1 MMGQL
6 DAGNLGSLEPL
17 FGYTVPGP
25 GASTTS
31 DLGGTE
37 AFGEVAYGPPPSQRR
52 GWPSRPDLGLRPVL
66 LGLGQGLRTPTE
78 PLPSA
83 GPFSK
88 PSSPPWEV
96 GSRTGPSCSSS
107 SSFLCPALLRLG
119 SERYQKGLPGAGGV
133 DDPTVGRSGSSHPVR
148 ACVFLQPWGWLSPVF
163 RCGNRGPSRPVLR
176 GRLLLLQVSAETSR
190 PQRAPSSLT
199 HPNALVVCDGI
210 LLAASSAGLSCPPRR
225 SAPRGAGPPA
235 PFVLCPQTEHGAR
248 QVPVR
253 WANALDAPGRGQMP
267 AFAEGCSDLT
277 AQGEVLKQRVPNRY
291 PWRHPRG
298 THASPQL
305 PRQGHCSFHFM
316 TDGSET
322 EHDLSWEVD
331 NRGLVTTVTT
341 VGSV

>member
-1 MMGQL
+1 MRQTLSLPTGAQKSSQGSPEDPGWKNRNTSTAVSSIDNK
-6 DAGNLGSLEPL
+6 DAKGPLLRLYRNQFIHAHSWGARGTRKVSPEQEGSMTPQWAGVAAPTLYGPVS
-17 FGYTVPGP
+17 FCSPG
-25 GASTTS
+25 GGSAQCS
-31 DLGGTE
+31 DAGTE
-37 AFGEVAYGPPPSQRR
+37 ARLVPSCAVSALPAPAPSPSGPPVSA
-52 GWPSRPDLGLRPVL
+52 DTLGLSQL
-66 LGLGQGLRTPTE
+66 QA
-78 PLPSA
+78 SA
-83 GPFSK
+83 G
-88 PSSPPWEV
+88 
-96 GSRTGPSCSSS
+96 TGP
-107 SSFLCPALLRLG
+107 AAWDT
-119 SERYQKGLPGAGGV
+119 LPG
-133 DDPTVGRSGSSHPVR
+133 TRSLP
-148 ACVFLQPWGWLSPVF
+148 FP
-163 RCGNRGPSRPVLR
+163 

-341 VGSV
+341 VAEGY